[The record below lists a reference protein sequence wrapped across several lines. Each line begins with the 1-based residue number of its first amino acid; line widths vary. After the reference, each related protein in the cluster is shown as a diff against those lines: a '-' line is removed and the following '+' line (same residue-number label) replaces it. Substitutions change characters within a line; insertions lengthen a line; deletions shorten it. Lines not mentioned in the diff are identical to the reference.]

1 MTPFTLTLNL
11 PDDLARR
18 LAALPAEEVNAF
30 AVAALSDFVSDDEE
44 DDEEGEQDLDLIA
57 ALRRGLAEADAGN
70 LLTLEEAQA
79 NFDAKFEA
87 ALASV
92 REQVEQEQA
101 RSAGAKAAA

>member
-1 MTPFTLTLNL
+1 MTPFILTLNL
-11 PDDLARR
+11 PEDLARR

-30 AVAALSDFVSDDEE
+30 AVAALSDLVSDEEE
-44 DDEEGEQDLDLIA
+44 DKEGEPDPDLIA

-87 ALASV
+87 ALAAV
-92 REQVEQEQA
+92 REQFEHEQA
-101 RSAGAKAAA
+101 RSGGAKAAA